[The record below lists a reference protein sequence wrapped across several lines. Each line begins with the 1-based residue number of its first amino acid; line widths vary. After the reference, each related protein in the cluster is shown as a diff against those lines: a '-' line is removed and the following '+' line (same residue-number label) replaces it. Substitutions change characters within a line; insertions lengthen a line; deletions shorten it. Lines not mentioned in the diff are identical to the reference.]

1 MPHEVHDR
9 TEVQALI
16 AGAAQLVEVLG
27 PEEFEEEHLPGAINI
42 PLRRIERE
50 ALDRLDPARPVV
62 VYCSDSA

>member
-16 AGAAQLVEVLG
+16 AGAPQLVEVLG

-42 PLRRIERE
+42 PLKELNRE
-50 ALDRLDPARPVV
+50 TARSLRDAPIV
-62 VYCSDSA
+62 VYCNDHQ

>member
-16 AGAAQLVEVLG
+16 AGVAQLVEVLG
-27 PEEFEEEHLPGAINI
+27 PEEFKEEHLPGAINI

-50 ALDRLDPARPVV
+50 AMDRLDPTRPVV